1 MRILS
6 LIYFRPAFDGHLDT
20 PVEALH
26 VVLLGVAKYL
36 YRDMVARLTPG
47 QRLRL
52 QGRWQSLNIEGLNI
66 PPVQPRN
73 LVHHAN
79 SLLGKDFRLVLQ
91 AAPFVFFEFIS
102 DSHRHCWI
110 SLAHLASY
118 VFQTQIFDKEAYRW
132 DVKTVVARFLNQL
145 VRLNAQWTNK
155 PKFHMLTHLSSSID
169 RFGPLSLYTTEKL
182 EGYNGVTRIA
192 SVHSN
197 RHAPGR
203 DIANAYNNDR
213 LVKMLLSGGS
223 FVDSKLG
230 IRATASPL
238 VQDLFKQS
246 EIRKGLGFH
255 LSSTDDSGMWRQK
268 RKVQNH
274 INPFLAHSLCDS

>member
-1 MRILS
+1 M
-6 LIYFRPAFDGHLDT
+6 LISFGSAFDGHLDT

-36 YRDMVARLTPG
+36 YRDMVRGLSPG
-47 QRLRL
+47 QTVLL

-66 PPVQPRN
+66 SPVQPRN
-73 LVHHAN
+73 LVQHAN

-91 AAPFVFFEFIS
+91 AAPFVFFEFLS
-102 DSHRHCWI
+102 DDHRHCWI
-110 SLAHLASY
+110 SLVHLASY
-118 VFQTQIFDKEAYRW
+118 VFQTQIFDKQAYIW
-132 DVKTVVARFLNQL
+132 DVKTVVARSLNQL
-145 VRLNAQWTNK
+145 VRLTAQWTNK
-155 PKFHMLTHLSSSID
+155 PKFHMLTHLASSIE
-169 RFGPLSLYTTEKL
+169 RFGPPSLYTTEKF

-197 RHAPGR
+197 RQAPGR

-213 LVKMLLSGGS
+213 LLKMLLSGGS
-223 FVDSKLG
+223 FFDSKIG

-238 VQDLFKQS
+238 VRDLFKHA

-255 LSSTDDSGMWRQK
+255 LSSSEESFLWQQK
-268 RKVQNH
+268 RES
-274 INPFLAHSLCDS
+274 AD